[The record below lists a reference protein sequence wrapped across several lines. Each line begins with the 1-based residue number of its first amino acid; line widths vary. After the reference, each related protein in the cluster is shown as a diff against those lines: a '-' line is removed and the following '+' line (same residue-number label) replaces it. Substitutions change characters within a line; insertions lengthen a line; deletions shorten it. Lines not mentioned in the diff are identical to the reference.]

1 MELTDGTVTLRPP
14 LEADAP
20 GIVAGVRASQAELYP
35 WLPWA
40 TEDYD
45 LGDALPWINL
55 QLDPHPFVIIDPA
68 GDIVGS
74 AGLNAIDEANGR
86 ANLGYWLRTDRAGHG
101 YATRATVLLA
111 NYGMATVGLHRVEI
125 VMSVENEASRAVA
138 RRSGA
143 AYEGVLRNRLLLH
156 GRLHDAHSYSLIPD

>member
-1 MELTDGTVTLRPP
+1 
-14 LEADAP
+14 
-20 GIVAGVRASQAELYP
+20 
-35 WLPWA
+35 
-40 TEDYD
+40 
-45 LGDALPWINL
+45 
-55 QLDPHPFVIIDPA
+55 VIIDPA